1 MKIRV
6 SVVRIRLQAPLP
18 LSSSGFCQ
26 GHLAR
31 VGLAAKWPKFRLGNC
46 IPVTRRDATVSCR
59 LNNKYR
65 KYLVQVPDCCRCE
78 GEKKLCALDATWGV
92 RQRDLTA
99 FLLAGRGD
107 RDIVPGPWRR
117 RSFSN
122 GGCRRAAPLV
132 RLDPAVAQF
141 HYRDGR
147 LTRSV
152 SWVPR
157 VRPKQELAKNA
168 R

>member
-1 MKIRV
+1 MNV
-6 SVVRIRLQAPLP
+6 SLCGENCAV
-18 LSSSGFCQ
+18 
-26 GHLAR
+26 
-31 VGLAAKWPKFRLGNC
+31 KWPQFRLGNC
-46 IPVTRRDATVSCR
+46 ILVIWRDATFSCR
-59 LNNKYR
+59 GHYKNR
-65 KYLVQVPDCCRCE
+65 KYFAELPDCCRCE
-78 GEKKLCALDATWGV
+78 GEKKLCALDAKIGV

-107 RDIVPGPWRR
+107 RDIVSWTLAATLVFERGLQ
-117 RSFSN
+117 
-122 GGCRRAAPLV
+122 GGGSTR
-132 RLDPAVAQF
+132 RLDPTVAQF

-157 VRPKQELAKNA
+157 VRPKQELANNA